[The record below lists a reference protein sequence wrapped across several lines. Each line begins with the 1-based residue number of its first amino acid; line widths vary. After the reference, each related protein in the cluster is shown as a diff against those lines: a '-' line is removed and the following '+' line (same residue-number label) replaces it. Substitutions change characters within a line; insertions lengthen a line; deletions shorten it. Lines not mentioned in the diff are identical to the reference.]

1 MFLYLLAK
9 ELEDEKTAFR
19 ACLWGLAFPTAF
31 YAGLLYTESLFL
43 CLVTAFFYFSRKGFR
58 IQAAVCAFL
67 LSLTRPTG
75 VLVACA
81 VLGEETKKE
90 DQRRI
95 RAGWR
100 TALDFIGGFVF
111 YLCLMKLW
119 TGDYFAGIHAQRFF
133 VSHNEFVNFIKP
145 WNWLMDN
152 FIQNSYTWNG
162 PSTSFL
168 NRAMFVV
175 VLIALPSLYRA
186 VEKDLF
192 IYTLVLGIVP
202 ALLSDL
208 MSYIRYVDV
217 LFPLFILAALKIKTG
232 PMEKILL
239 VGCFLAQAFFLIAHS
254 LNYWV
259 G

>member
-1 MFLYLLAK
+1 
-9 ELEDEKTAFR
+9 
-19 ACLWGLAFPTAF
+19 
-31 YAGLLYTESLFL
+31 
-43 CLVTAFFYFSRKGFR
+43 
-58 IQAAVCAFL
+58 
-67 LSLTRPTG
+67 
-75 VLVACA
+75 
-81 VLGEETKKE
+81 
-90 DQRRI
+90 
-95 RAGWR
+95 
-100 TALDFIGGFVF
+100 
-111 YLCLMKLW
+111 
-119 TGDYFAGIHAQRFF
+119 
-133 VSHNEFVNFIKP
+133 
-145 WNWLMDN
+145 
-152 FIQNSYTWNG
+152 
-162 PSTSFL
+162 
-168 NRAMFVV
+168 MFVV